1 MKDALLAVLT
11 GQGLV
16 LPLGAFVAIGVAVF
30 VIASR
35 LARDADRIADATGLG
50 RVWIGTL
57 LLAGSTSL
65 PELLTDVNAAL
76 LDVPDI
82 GVGDLLGSTMANLMI
97 LAVLDLAFARRR
109 ILENVAV
116 DHALVA
122 TLALVLTA
130 MAGIAVTSGGWG
142 SLGHVGLETV
152 LIAAAYV
159 VGMRAVYRS
168 SAATALRDQME
179 LGEDRRSLLRRGTI
193 GLATAAVGLLLTTP
207 LLVISAEAVA
217 LESGLSNT
225 AVGTLLVGFTTSFPE
240 LAATIAAVR
249 MGALDLA
256 VGNIFGSSAFNM
268 FVLLPM
274 DLAYRP
280 GPVLASVSASHAI
293 SAQFAC
299 LVLALG
305 MLGILARAGRRTL
318 LVRIESLAILAAYA
332 GLALLLTGVHVP

>member
-1 MKDALLAVLT
+1 MKDLVLPVLT
-11 GQGLV
+11 GNGLGPP
-16 LPLGAFVAIGVAVF
+16 LAAFLLLGAAVF

-50 RVWIGTL
+50 RLWIGTL

-76 LDVPDI
+76 LEVPNI
-82 GVGDLLGSTMANLMI
+82 GVGDLLGSTMANMLI
-97 LAVLDLAFARRR
+97 LAVLDLVFPRHR

-116 DHALVA
+116 DHVLVA
-122 TLALVLTA
+122 TLAVVLTA
-130 MAGIAVTSGGWG
+130 MTGIAVTVGGWG
-142 SLGHVGLETV
+142 SVGHVGIDTLAIAVTYV
-152 LIAAAYV
+152 L
-159 VGMRAVYRS
+159 GMRIVYRS
-168 SAATALRDQME
+168 SAVHVPHDQLALGD
-179 LGEDRRSLLRRGTI
+179 DRHALLRRGLA
-193 GLATAAVGLLLTTP
+193 GLAVAATGLLLTTP
-207 LLVISAEAVA
+207 LLVVSAEAVA
-217 LESGLSNT
+217 IESGLSNT

-280 GPVLASVSASHAI
+280 GPVLGSVAGSHAT
-293 SAQFAC
+293 SAQFAI
-299 LVLALG
+299 LALALG
-305 MLGILARAGRRTL
+305 MLGILARAARRTTV
-318 LVRIESLAILAAYA
+318 VRLESVAILAAYA
-332 GLALLLTGVHVP
+332 GLAWFLV